1 MIDLNPDEQKVF
13 DSVVR
18 HGTSGGIN
26 PDCICV
32 PHPGLHHH
40 QAAS

>member
-18 HGTSGGIN
+18 HGTSGDIN
-26 PDCICV
+26 PDCICI
-32 PHPGLHHH
+32 PAPMPSPSSGG
-40 QAAS
+40 